1 MQIFVILITSIDINY
16 GFKIVRAI
24 KTICPIA
31 LSAVLSISLGANAI
45 AADFAKVTGTL
56 SYPQLSAALVK
67 EAIMYITLVD
77 VSPRQDSSGSII
89 ARVAINSLNQ
99 SPQSF
104 ELRYNPAQI
113 DRRYLYAI
121 QARIAHRGKVIFTN
135 TSPYPVITRG
145 NPHKVDIVLTAK

>member
-1 MQIFVILITSIDINY
+1 MITSIDINY
-16 GFKIVRAI
+16 GFKIIRAI
-24 KTICPIA
+24 KTIYPIA

-45 AADFAKVTGTL
+45 AADIAKVTGTL

-67 EAIMYITLVD
+67 EAIIYITLVD
-77 VSPRQDSSGSII
+77 VSPRQDSSGAII
-89 ARVAINSLNQ
+89 ARVAIDSLNQ

-121 QARIAHRGKVIFTN
+121 QARITYRGKVILTN
-135 TSPYPVITRG
+135 NSPYPVITHG
-145 NPHKVDIVLTAK
+145 NPHKVDIVLRAK